1 MELKVEQMSEKNMYR
16 LIVEA
21 SAEEFETGVA
31 KAYEKNKGRLSIPG
45 FRKGKAPRKMIEK
58 MYGKTFFYNDAVDQ
72 IVPVLYEKAAVESG
86 LDIVSKPTLKVVKM
100 DEEKPLVFTAEVAVK
115 PEVKLGDYKG
125 VEVEKQDTLVTDE
138 EVDAELDKIRN
149 TNARVVDVTGRPV
162 QDKDITTIDFVGSI
176 DGVPFE
182 GGTGRDY
189 PLTIG
194 SHTFIDTFEDQL
206 IGMNIGDEKDVK
218 VKFPDEY
225 HASALKGKDA
235 VFKVTVKEIKV
246 RELPELDDEFA
257 QDVSEFDTTKAYKD
271 SIKKKLEDNK
281 TSQAKNLRE
290 REVLERIIEG
300 SEIDI
305 PEPMIESQVSRMA
318 DDIQRSISQQ
328 GMKFEDYIQYMGL
341 TVDKFLEDLKPEA
354 IKRIQQRLVLEAIA
368 KAEKFEISEEEL
380 AEEIKKTAEGYQM
393 EAEEF
398 EKMLGEEGK
407 KQMREDAG
415 IRKALELVNDSAKET
430 VKKKPAAKKTTAKS
444 ESGEEAPKNTA
455 KKTTKAAD
463 GETTKKPAAK
473 KTTAKSEGGEEA
485 PKKTTKKTTTK
496 KAAAKDA
503 E

>member
-235 VFKVTVKEIKV
+235 VFKVNVK
-246 RELPELDDEFA
+246 
-257 QDVSEFDTTKAYKD
+257 
-271 SIKKKLEDNK
+271 
-281 TSQAKNLRE
+281 
-290 REVLERIIEG
+290 
-300 SEIDI
+300 
-305 PEPMIESQVSRMA
+305 
-318 DDIQRSISQQ
+318 
-328 GMKFEDYIQYMGL
+328 
-341 TVDKFLEDLKPEA
+341 
-354 IKRIQQRLVLEAIA
+354 
-368 KAEKFEISEEEL
+368 
-380 AEEIKKTAEGYQM
+380 
-393 EAEEF
+393 
-398 EKMLGEEGK
+398 
-407 KQMREDAG
+407 
-415 IRKALELVNDSAKET
+415 
-430 VKKKPAAKKTTAKS
+430 
-444 ESGEEAPKNTA
+444 
-455 KKTTKAAD
+455 
-463 GETTKKPAAK
+463 
-473 KTTAKSEGGEEA
+473 
-485 PKKTTKKTTTK
+485 
-496 KAAAKDA
+496 
-503 E
+503 

>member
-31 KAYEKNKGRLSIPG
+31 KAYEKNKGRLSVPG

-72 IVPVLYEKAAVESG
+72 IVPELYEKAAVESG
-86 LDIVSKPTLKVVKM
+86 LEIVSKPSLKVVKM

-149 TNARVVDVTGRPV
+149 TNARVVEVTGRPV
-162 QDKDITTIDFVGSI
+162 QDKDITTIDFEGSI

-194 SHTFIDTFEDQL
+194 SHTFIDTFEDQM
-206 IGMNIGDEKDVK
+206 IGMNVGDEKDVK

-235 VFKVTVKEIKV
+235 VFKVTLKEIKV

-257 QDVSEFDTTKAYKD
+257 KDVSEFDTIKEYKD
-271 SIKKKLEDNK
+271 SIKSKLEENK
-281 TSQAKNLRE
+281 LSQAKNLKE
-290 REVLERIIEG
+290 REVLEKIIEG
-300 SEIDI
+300 SEVDI
-305 PEPMIESQVSRMA
+305 PEPMVDAQVQRMA
-318 DDIQRSISQQ
+318 DDIQRSITQQ

-341 TVDKFLEDLKPEA
+341 TVEKFLEDLRPEA
-354 IKRIQQRLVLEAIA
+354 TKRIQQRLVLEAIS
-368 KAEKFEISEEEL
+368 KAENFEISDEEL
-380 AEEIKKTAEGYQM
+380 AEEIKKTSEGYQM

-398 EKMLGEEGK
+398 EKLLGEEGK
-407 KQMREDAG
+407 NQMREDAG
-415 IRKALELVNDSAKET
+415 IRKALALIIESSKE
-430 VKKKPAAKKTTAKS
+430 VAKKKTAAKKSASEDGEEAPKKTTKKSVAKS
-444 ESGEEAPKNTA
+444 ESGEEAPK
-455 KKTTKAAD
+455 KTTR
-463 GETTKKPAAK
+463 
-473 KTTAKSEGGEEA
+473 
-485 PKKTTKKTTTK
+485 KTTTK
-496 KAAAKDA
+496 KAASKDA

>member
-257 QDVSEFDTTKAYKD
+257 QDVSEFDTIKEYKD

-300 SEIDI
+300 LSLIHI
-305 PEPMIESQVSRMA
+305 
-318 DDIQRSISQQ
+318 
-328 GMKFEDYIQYMGL
+328 
-341 TVDKFLEDLKPEA
+341 
-354 IKRIQQRLVLEAIA
+354 
-368 KAEKFEISEEEL
+368 
-380 AEEIKKTAEGYQM
+380 
-393 EAEEF
+393 
-398 EKMLGEEGK
+398 
-407 KQMREDAG
+407 
-415 IRKALELVNDSAKET
+415 
-430 VKKKPAAKKTTAKS
+430 
-444 ESGEEAPKNTA
+444 
-455 KKTTKAAD
+455 
-463 GETTKKPAAK
+463 
-473 KTTAKSEGGEEA
+473 
-485 PKKTTKKTTTK
+485 
-496 KAAAKDA
+496 
-503 E
+503 

>member
-21 SAEEFETGVA
+21 SAEEFEVGVA
-31 KAYEKNKGRLSIPG
+31 KAYEKNKGRLSVPG

-72 IVPVLYEKAAVESG
+72 IVPELYEKAAVESG
-86 LDIVSKPTLKVVKM
+86 LEIVSKPSLKVVKM
-100 DEEKPLVFTAEVAVK
+100 DEEKPLVFTAEVA
-115 PEVKLGDYKG
+115 EVKLGNYKG
-125 VEVEKQDTLVTDE
+125 VEVDKQDTLVTDE

-149 TNARVVDVTGRPV
+149 TNARVVEVTGRPV
-162 QDKDITTIDFVGSI
+162 QDKDITTIDFEGSI

-194 SHTFIDTFEDQL
+194 SHTFIDTFEDQM
-206 IGMNIGDEKDVK
+206 IGMNVGEEKDVA

-235 VFKVTVKEIKV
+235 IFKVTLKEIKV

-257 QDVSEFDTTKAYKD
+257 QDVSEFDTIKEYKD
-271 SIKKKLEDNK
+271 SIKKRLEDNK
-281 TSQAKNLRE
+281 LSQAKNLKE
-290 REVLERIIEG
+290 REVLEKIIED

-305 PEPMIESQVSRMA
+305 PAPMVDSQVQRMA
-318 DDIQRSISQQ
+318 DDIQRSITQQ

-341 TVDKFLEDLKPEA
+341 TVEKFLEDLRPEA
-354 IKRIQQRLVLEAIA
+354 TKRIQQRLVLEAIS

-380 AEEIKKTAEGYQM
+380 AEEIKKTSEGYQM

-398 EKMLGEEGK
+398 EKLLGEEGK
-407 KQMREDAG
+407 EQMREDAG
-415 IRKALELVNDSAKET
+415 IRKALELILEFSKE
-430 VKKKPAAKKTTAKS
+430 VAKKKTATKKSTAKS
-444 ESGEEAPKNTA
+444 EDEEAPKKTT
-455 KKTTKAAD
+455 KKTTKKASD
-463 GETTKKPAAK
+463 
-473 KTTAKSEGGEEA
+473 KSESGEEA

-496 KAAAKDA
+496 KAASKDA